1 MWKRITLD
9 QARELWPQKEDDQ
22 MDDRIAILAGE
33 GETGVPCSVCGGGP
47 ISLVVRGRESCGE
60 CGNEIDL
67 CDKCACRML
76 MEIEDQ
82 IAEIKLARPG
92 APK

>member
-1 MWKRITLD
+1 
-9 QARELWPQKEDDQ
+9 
-22 MDDRIAILAGE
+22 
-33 GETGVPCSVCGGGP
+33 
-47 ISLVVRGRESCGE
+47 LVVRGREQCGE

-67 CDKCACRML
+67 CYKCACRML

-92 APK
+92 APT